1 MSRRTDALLTDQ
13 DFRRAIT
20 SADSLRT
27 IASRFDVSFGFVQKT
42 RRQSEES
49 PEDFTVDDDD
59 EVGSELPGSS
69 RTTNSDGSLT
79 IEKRADRIIPL
90 SEWLDDLRQDG
101 LDPDDYNTSHG
112 HSVWTQHTRNQVT
125 KTLYAN
131 KFSAVKKTK
140 KELAAADYSDIDPTG
155 ILAELRKSAPAAAKT
170 TWWEGA
176 DSAFV
181 LTVNDIQL
189 GQSYNGGSRATI
201 EQFHKLVNLAKA
213 RILELRSIGRA
224 LETLV
229 VVFGGDLV
237 EGCVIYGNQAF
248 SLDLHRKQQIE
259 GVIALILHLLD
270 TLAPMFKKVQVL
282 AAKGNHGENRI
293 DGKYTTIGDNDD
305 THSVE
310 MAKLALSRD
319 ASMQHIDWVIAED
332 EAGVAMRVYDWVLAT
347 THGDIFAKNVAGPTI
362 DKKAHA
368 WMKNMALARER
379 FGLIGQ
385 ADVLITHHFHHE
397 KGSDWGSC
405 LWRQTPSQDRG
416 SPYFEQ
422 ATGEYSEP
430 GMLTAVMT
438 RTKRWMDE
446 EVLRAA

>member
-1 MSRRTDALLTDQ
+1 MSAKTEAMLRDSSFIADAHGSESIRNVAQ
-13 DFRRAIT
+13 RYG
-20 SADSLRT
+20 
-27 IASRFDVSFGFVQKT
+27 VSFGFVQKVRT
-42 RRQSEES
+42 SEGNDVPS
-49 PEDFTVDDDD
+49 GDN
-59 EVGSELPGSS
+59 LPGSS
-69 RTTNSDGSLT
+69 RTDNSDGSVT

-101 LDPDDYNTSHG
+101 LDPADYNTSHS
-112 HSVWTQHTRNQVT
+112 HSVWTQHTRNQIT

-131 KFSAVKKTK
+131 KFSATRKTK
-140 KELAAADYSDIDPTG
+140 KELAEGVDYSSIDPTG

-170 TWWEGA
+170 TWWEGT

-181 LTVNDIQL
+181 LSVNDIQL
-189 GQSYNGGSRATI
+189 GQSYNGGSKATI
-201 EQFHKLVNLAKA
+201 AQFHHLVDLAQA

-248 SLDLHRKQQIE
+248 SLDMHRKQQIE

-270 TLAPMFKKVQVL
+270 TLAPMFERVQVL

-310 MAKLALSRD
+310 MVRLALSRD

-332 EAGVAMRVYDWVLAT
+332 EAGVAMKVYDWVLAT
-347 THGDIFAKNVAGPTI
+347 THGDIYAKGVAGPTI

-368 WMKNMALARER
+368 WLKNMALARQR

-446 EVLRAA
+446 EVLRPA